1 MCRRTP
7 RLEPPRPPRVH
18 PLVDAQLSE
27 TLDHLAHEEDE
38 NPRLDAD
45 QHAVHKRELAEQAA
59 LLEGK
64 LEQLVLAADGGEE
77 GASARDMA
85 GRYRM
90 AKYELS
96 RMHEAVAMSRLFSD
110 EHRHLVFKNLH
121 AMWPP
126 PRAPARRPHAPPFG
140 RIPWQVA

>member
-1 MCRRTP
+1 MVDDDRARLPAAKGRQHDGGRAYAGEP
-7 RLEPPRPPRVH
+7 RAPHPGALHACVH

-45 QHAVHKRELAEQAA
+45 QHAQHKRELAEQAA

-64 LEQLVLAADGGEE
+64 LEQLVIAADGGEE
-77 GASARDMA
+77 GASASDVR

-121 AMWPP
+121 AM
-126 PRAPARRPHAPPFG
+126 
-140 RIPWQVA
+140 